1 MGLLILFF
9 TLSIVFSFLC
19 SVWEAVLLSITPSY
33 VARKVQEGGQIGEL
47 LKSFKDD
54 IDRPLSA
61 ILSLNTIAHTVGAI
75 GVGAQ
80 AGAIYGS
87 SEFDILGL
95 HMSYESI
102 IAGAMTL
109 AILILSEIIPKTI
122 GANQWKRLAPFT
134 VTSIRVLMI
143 VLAPLVWVSQWITTH
158 LKKDK
163 DRSVL
168 SRADFTAMTEAGV
181 ATGALEKTES
191 TIIQNL
197 LRLNLLRATDIMT
210 PRSVIMMADE
220 EMTVEGFYR
229 KNQVM
234 PFSRI
239 PVYNGESDNITGMV
253 LKDDLL
259 REIAE
264 DRHNKTLTEIKR
276 DVHFVNSADDL
287 DTILHYM
294 MRTKEHLSIVVD
306 DYGSVVG
313 LVTMEDVF
321 ETILGYQ
328 IVDESDSVENLQ
340 AYARR
345 KWEERALRL
354 GILPNSE
361 SSSSDSEVSS
371 TDDGN
376 PDPQ

>member
-1 MGLLILFF
+1 
-9 TLSIVFSFLC
+9 
-19 SVWEAVLLSITPSY
+19 
-33 VARKVQEGGQIGEL
+33 
-47 LKSFKDD
+47 
-54 IDRPLSA
+54 
-61 ILSLNTIAHTVGAI
+61 
-75 GVGAQ
+75 
-80 AGAIYGS
+80 
-87 SEFDILGL
+87 
-95 HMSYESI
+95 
-102 IAGAMTL
+102 
-109 AILILSEIIPKTI
+109 
-122 GANQWKRLAPFT
+122 
-134 VTSIRVLMI
+134 
-143 VLAPLVWVSQWITTH
+143 

-181 ATGALEKTES
+181 ETGALEKNES

-197 LRLNLLRATDIMT
+197 LRLNLLTATDIMT

-220 EMTVEGFYR
+220 DMTVEGFYR
-229 KNQVM
+229 KNEVL

-264 DRHNKTLTEIKR
+264 DRHNQTLSEIKR
-276 DVHFVNSADDL
+276 DVHFVNSGDDL

-354 GILPNSE
+354 GILPTDAKASAEDEKGE
-361 SSSSDSEVSS
+361 SGS
-371 TDDGN
+371 N
-376 PDPQ
+376 PDAK

>member
-1 MGLLILFF
+1 
-9 TLSIVFSFLC
+9 
-19 SVWEAVLLSITPSY
+19 
-33 VARKVQEGGQIGEL
+33 
-47 LKSFKDD
+47 
-54 IDRPLSA
+54 
-61 ILSLNTIAHTVGAI
+61 
-75 GVGAQ
+75 
-80 AGAIYGS
+80 
-87 SEFDILGL
+87 
-95 HMSYESI
+95 
-102 IAGAMTL
+102 
-109 AILILSEIIPKTI
+109 
-122 GANQWKRLAPFT
+122 
-134 VTSIRVLMI
+134 
-143 VLAPLVWVSQWITTH
+143 
-158 LKKDK
+158 
-163 DRSVL
+163 
-168 SRADFTAMTEAGV
+168 
-181 ATGALEKTES
+181 
-191 TIIQNL
+191 
-197 LRLNLLRATDIMT
+197 
-210 PRSVIMMADE
+210 MMADE
-220 EMTVEGFYR
+220 EMTVEAFYR
-229 KNQVM
+229 KNEVL

-264 DRHNKTLTEIKR
+264 DRYNKTLSEIKR
-276 DVHFVNSADDL
+276 DVHFVNSGDDL

-354 GILPNSE
+354 GILPGNE
-361 SSSSDSEVSS
+361 STTDSEVSS
-371 TDDGN
+371 TGDGN

>member
-33 VARKVQEGGQIGEL
+33 VARKVQEGGQMGEL

-54 IDRPLSA
+54 IDKPLSA

-134 VTSIRVLMI
+134 VTSIRVLII

-158 LKKDK
+158 LKRDK

-181 ATGALEKTES
+181 ETGALEKTES

-197 LRLNLLRATDIMT
+197 LRLHLLRATDIMT

-220 EMTVEGFYR
+220 EMTVEAFYR
-229 KNQVM
+229 KNEVM

-264 DRHNKTLTEIKR
+264 DRHNKTLSQIKR
-276 DVHFVNSADDL
+276 DVHFVNSGDDL

-354 GILPNSE
+354 GILPGNE
-361 SSSSDSEVSS
+361 STTDSEVSS
-371 TDDGN
+371 NEDSN
-376 PDPQ
+376 PESQ